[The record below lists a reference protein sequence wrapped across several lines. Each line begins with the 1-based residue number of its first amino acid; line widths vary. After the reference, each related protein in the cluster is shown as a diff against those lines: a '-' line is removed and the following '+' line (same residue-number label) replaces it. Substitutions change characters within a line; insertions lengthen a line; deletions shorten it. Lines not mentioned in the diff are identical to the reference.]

1 MTPLKLGR
9 LGEKWLENQ
18 VFCCGHAK
26 FEVYILE
33 IQLDKLYWQHTRRD
47 QGYDTISGLLGF
59 TITIIRL

>member
-33 IQLDKLYWQHTRRD
+33 IQLDKLYWQLAYKER
-47 QGYDTISGLLGF
+47 SGL
-59 TITIIRL
+59 